1 MTKQTNKWLVV
12 LAVLTGTFTVVL
24 NNSMLNPVLPKFQEI
39 FNTDAVGTGWILTI
53 FMIAMGMLMPLTGY
67 LGDRFGKKKVYI
79 AGLILFVF
87 GSVMGALS
95 STLSLVIIAR
105 AVQGIAGGLMM
116 PNAMALIF
124 QVFPKNERGFA
135 VGIYGIAVMIAPAIG
150 PTLGGII
157 SIHFDWFYLFLIN
170 IPFAI
175 LSLIF
180 SIKYLVT
187 TEPNRSVKFDTI
199 GFILVTIGIGSL
211 LYVLGQGRDIEHFAN
226 FTNISLIIIG
236 IIALIIFIKYEVKQE
251 QPLLNLSVFKIKTFR
266 YSMYVTVAA
275 SIGLFSALF
284 LLPYLLQDVYG
295 YSEIETG
302 LIFLPSAI
310 ASGIFMTIGGK
321 ILDVKG
327 PKYVVPIGILI
338 ITVASVLFGFVN
350 ITTGF
355 WILLI
360 INTLHGFGLG
370 FGNMPA
376 TTAGM
381 NAIPEHLVAQG
392 SAMNNLIRQIA
403 SSVAIV
409 FFSIYFELRR
419 GQMMLNESISYQ
431 EASLQAINESFII
444 SGVLVIIS
452 IPFAYKMKGVE
463 EERS

>member
-53 FMIAMGMLMPLTGY
+53 FMIAMGMVMPLTGY

>member
-1 MTKQTNKWLVV
+1 
-12 LAVLTGTFTVVL
+12 
-24 NNSMLNPVLPKFQEI
+24 
-39 FNTDAVGTGWILTI
+39 
-53 FMIAMGMLMPLTGY
+53 
-67 LGDRFGKKKVYI
+67 
-79 AGLILFVF
+79 
-87 GSVMGALS
+87 
-95 STLSLVIIAR
+95 
-105 AVQGIAGGLMM
+105 
-116 PNAMALIF
+116 
-124 QVFPKNERGFA
+124 
-135 VGIYGIAVMIAPAIG
+135 
-150 PTLGGII
+150 
-157 SIHFDWFYLFLIN
+157 
-170 IPFAI
+170 AI

-392 SAMNNLIRQIA
+392 SAMNNLIRQ
-403 SSVAIV
+403 
-409 FFSIYFELRR
+409 
-419 GQMMLNESISYQ
+419 
-431 EASLQAINESFII
+431 
-444 SGVLVIIS
+444 
-452 IPFAYKMKGVE
+452 
-463 EERS
+463 